1 MDRRTYDP
9 EHDALWAAIRQLR
22 LAAAALLVGVILLA
36 MVLLTR

>member
-9 EHDALWAAIRQLR
+9 EHDALWAAVRGLR
-22 LAAAALLVGVILLA
+22 VTVACLMVSVVLLA